1 MIWGVFMSKIRKNPF
16 DRSFSSVPES
26 YVETSSINTAL
37 INIES
42 GPEADAYFITGIRG
56 SGKTVTMKMLA
67 DKLVT
72 DENLDFQFKRVPL
85 LNTDSIIESLFNQLY
100 NMFHRYRK
108 DIKQI
113 SVSFPEVFSASV
125 TFEDRG
131 PIVYQQVILD
141 MLRRLQR
148 RNIHIVVTI
157 DEVDGGRAI
166 ADFAQLF
173 NLIKTERLPMI
184 VLMTGLPEV
193 INKIRNRKNLTFLYR
208 ANRIFTDSLDLSLMV
223 DQYTKWLNCSF
234 DLAVVLAKLTKG
246 YPYAFQLFG
255 YYLFQKMFIL
265 NNGISIQLNRTLVNT
280 IVEKV
285 KLDLFNNSYSK
296 VYEELPRQ
304 ERFYLEFVDGK
315 THLTDLAR
323 KMNWTLSQCS
333 RYRDILL
340 KKHLI
345 LSKSYGVVDFA
356 LPYFHEYINS
366 LNNQS
371 GWLDLLD

>member
-1 MIWGVFMSKIRKNPF
+1 MSKIRKNPF

-131 PIVYQQVILD
+131 PIIYQQVILD

-173 NLIKTERLPMI
+173 NLIKTERLPMV

-265 NNGISIQLNRTLVNT
+265 NNGISIQLNRTLVNA